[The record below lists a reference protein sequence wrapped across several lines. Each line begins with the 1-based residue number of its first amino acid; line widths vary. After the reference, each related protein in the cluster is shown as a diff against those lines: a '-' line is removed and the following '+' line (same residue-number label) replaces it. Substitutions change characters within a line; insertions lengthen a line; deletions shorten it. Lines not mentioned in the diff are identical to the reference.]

1 MTASLFSGWSFPET
15 CLHPIVD
22 ALPADTPDC
31 SIAWSL
37 GGLQLLSLPI
47 APRPWPLPSSPSPIA
62 PCPLILLSSTAR
74 FCGDETGW
82 PGLPTAHLRALKKLF
97 RRDPALALRQFHR
110 LCAGPSLPE
119 ADLLQRAQSSLDLGL
134 STLDYGLHLLETLD
148 ARTSAPGFPAPVLVL
163 HGAHD
168 QVIPLAAAEATAQL
182 LPRAQLIVH
191 PDLGHDLPLQA
202 PAWVAAHIREF
213 LGNPP

>member
-1 MTASLFSGWSFPET
+1 MTARLFSGWSFPET
-15 CLHPIVD
+15 CLHPIAD

-31 SIAWSL
+31 AIAWSL
-37 GGLQLLSLPI
+37 GGLQILS
-47 APRPWPLPSSPSPIA
+47 SPIA

-82 PGLPTAHLRALKKLF
+82 PGLPAANLRALKKLF

-110 LCAGPSLPE
+110 LCAGPSLSE
-119 ADLLQRAQSSLDLGL
+119 ADLLQRTQASLELGL

-168 QVIPLAAAEATAQL
+168 QVIPLAAAEATARL
-182 LPRAQLIVH
+182 LPRARLIVH

-202 PAWVAAHIREF
+202 PEWVAAHIREF
-213 LGNPP
+213 LNNPP